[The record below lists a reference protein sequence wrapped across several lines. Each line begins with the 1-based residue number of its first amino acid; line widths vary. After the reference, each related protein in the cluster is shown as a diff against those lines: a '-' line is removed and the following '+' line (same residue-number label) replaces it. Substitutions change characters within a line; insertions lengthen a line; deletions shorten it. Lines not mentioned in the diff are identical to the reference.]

1 MDMVI
6 QKSTELGVTTITP
19 ILTERTEVKL
29 KGERVQK
36 KLQHW
41 HQITISACEQSGR
54 TTLPELH
61 SPRPV
66 DQWLQHSDGELRFV
80 LHHRGVEGLNTAA
93 APASVDLLIGPE
105 GGLTPEEIDAASGHG
120 FESLTLGPRVLR
132 TETAPLAAIAILQAR
147 WGDMNPS
154 GKAD

>member
-1 MDMVI
+1 
-6 QKSTELGVTTITP
+6 
-19 ILTERTEVKL
+19 
-29 KGERVQK
+29 VQK

-41 HQITISACEQSGR
+41 RQITISACEQSGR
-54 TTLPELH
+54 TKLPELH
-61 SPRPV
+61 SPRQV

-80 LHHRGVEGLNTAA
+80 LHHRGAAGLNTAA

-120 FESLTLGPRVLR
+120 FQSLTLGPRVLR